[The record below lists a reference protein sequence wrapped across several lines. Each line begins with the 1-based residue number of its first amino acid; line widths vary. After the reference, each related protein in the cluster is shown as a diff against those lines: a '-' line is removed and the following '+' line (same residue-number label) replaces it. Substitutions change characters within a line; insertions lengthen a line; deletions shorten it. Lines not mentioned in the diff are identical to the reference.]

1 MGLSPKLYKN
11 HLSGVGFAPTIQH
24 HRAAVTEGYVVG
36 PQEGC
41 SQGRFDEAKR
51 RVSGGDRLLPPLVV
65 SDDDCEEALR
75 FTGIVASEILATH
88 PRTLMMY
95 EHLNMIKP
103 KRTATNR
110 RRYSQRDLM
119 KLQSIQTLTRKHGV
133 NLAGV
138 RYILALLKQLQV
150 AGLKAPDALKELDV
164 TLLDV

>member
-1 MGLSPKLYKN
+1 MKRKDDSAAATLGIPSQRDSSIHLDKPIYTLS
-11 HLSGVGFAPTIQH
+11 
-24 HRAAVTEGYVVG
+24 
-36 PQEGC
+36 
-41 SQGRFDEAKR
+41 
-51 RVSGGDRLLPPLVV
+51 
-65 SDDDCEEALR
+65 
-75 FTGIVASEILATH
+75 VASEILATH

-150 AGLKAPDALKELDV
+150 AGLKAPDALKDLDV
-164 TLLDV
+164 SQLDV